1 MKISDKDELITLQK
15 QVLEANL
22 LLYNSK
28 LALHT
33 WGNVSAISK
42 DRSYFVI
49 KPSGVSYEKM
59 QFSDMVP
66 VDLENNVLDTNLNP
80 SSDTPTHSLLYKAD
94 PRILAIVHTHSPF
107 AVAWAQAGKAIP
119 ALGTTHADN
128 FYGAI
133 PCTNSLSDEQINGE
147 YEHNTGV
154 VIVDHFQ
161 KNNLDFI
168 ATPAV
173 LVKEHGPFCWS
184 NKTAIEAVKLAMTF
198 EEVAK
203 MAFFTKQLNPL
214 QKEANLVLQNKHYQ
228 RKHGKNAYYGQS
240 KK

>member
-1 MKISDKDELITLQK
+1 MKIKDRNELEELQK
-15 QVLEANL
+15 AVLEANL
-22 LLYNSK
+22 LLYKSK

-42 DRSYFVI
+42 DRSYYVI
-49 KPSGVSYEKM
+49 KPSGIPYEKM

-66 VDLENNVLDTNLNP
+66 VDLENNVLETNLNP
-80 SSDTPTHSLLYKAD
+80 SSDTPTHSLIYKAD
-94 PRILAIVHTHSPF
+94 SRIQAIVHTHSPF
-107 AVAWAQAGKAIP
+107 AVAWAQAGKDIP

-128 FYGAI
+128 FYGPI
-133 PCTNSLSDEQINGE
+133 PCTNSLSDQQIQGE
-147 YEHNTGV
+147 YEHNTGL
-154 VIVDHFQ
+154 VILDHFQ
-161 KNNLDFI
+161 KNKLDYI

-184 NKTAIEAVKLAMTF
+184 NKSAEDAVKLAMTF

-203 MAFFTKQLNPL
+203 MAFYTKVINPYQNQANPIL
-214 QKEANLVLQNKHYQ
+214 QKKHYE
-228 RKHGKNAYYGQS
+228 RKHGKNAYYGQ

>member
-1 MKISDKDELITLQK
+1 MKIKDRDELVLLQK

-33 WGNVSAISK
+33 WGNVSAISS
-42 DRSYFVI
+42 DRSYYVI
-49 KPSGVSYEKM
+49 KPSGISYEKM
-59 QFSDMVP
+59 KYSDMVP
-66 VDLENNVLDTNLNP
+66 VDLENNVLETDLNP

-94 PRILAIVHTHSPF
+94 PRIKAIVHTHSPF
-107 AVAWAQAGKAIP
+107 SVAWAQAGKEIP

-133 PCTNSLSDEQINGE
+133 PCTNSLTDEQINGQ
-147 YEHNTGV
+147 YEHNTGL
-154 VIVDHFQ
+154 VIIDHFN
-161 KNNLDFI
+161 KNNIDFI

-184 NKTAIEAVKLAMTF
+184 NKSAEDAVKLAMTL

-203 MAFFTKQLNPL
+203 MAFYTKQINPDQSQANIVL
-214 QKEANLVLQNKHYQ
+214 QKKHYN
-228 RKHGKNAYYGQS
+228 RKHGKNAYYGQ
-240 KK
+240 KQ